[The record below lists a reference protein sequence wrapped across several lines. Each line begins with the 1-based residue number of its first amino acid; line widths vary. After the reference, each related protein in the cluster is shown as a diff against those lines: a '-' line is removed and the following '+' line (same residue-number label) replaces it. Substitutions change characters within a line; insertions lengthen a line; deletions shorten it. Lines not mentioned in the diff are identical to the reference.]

1 MVAAT
6 ERQVNAIKSLL
17 GDEEYLPLWLKVMGI
32 SSLEELSKER
42 ASALID
48 LLVRA
53 RKALAGLDRVKVAKE
68 CMKRGLEV
76 AEILPGDVS
85 ADKKAE
91 MAGRWAITFYLDA
104 RRFTRPKKGGRE
116 YE

>member
-1 MVAAT
+1 MAAAT
-6 ERQVNAIKSLL
+6 ERQLLAIKSLL
-17 GDEEYLPLWLKVMGI
+17 GDKEYLPLWLKAMGI

-48 LLVRA
+48 LLIRA
-53 RKALAGLDRVKVAKE
+53 RKALAGLDRVEVAKE

-91 MAGRWAITFYLDA
+91 IAGRCHNLLPGDEVCQ
-104 RRFTRPKKGGRE
+104 TREGRQ
-116 YE
+116 